1 MRVEGLKMLSA
12 KPDSANIFQLRAP
25 TRMFACDCS
34 TMLHRLREVW
44 AWVYFGHFRVRQL
57 AADTNKLENFGRKR
71 SPKGRSM

>member
-34 TMLHRLREVW
+34 TMLHRLHEVW
-44 AWVYFGHFRVRQL
+44 ASVRNL
-57 AADTNKLENFGRKR
+57 VPEELDLV
-71 SPKGRSM
+71 PD